1 MFHVQGHQVSVMVVM
16 TMTNEPNS
24 KRHTCFN
31 VLLYRK
37 DDILF
42 IFLFFYA
49 PVTDNGSSVCHNMD
63 KSNAQEL

>member
-1 MFHVQGHQVSVMVVM
+1 VFHVQGHQVSVMAIT

-24 KRHTCFN
+24 KRHTYFN

-37 DDILF
+37 DVIVII
-42 IFLFFYA
+42 IFFNA
-49 PVTDNGSSVCHNMD
+49 PVTDNGSSVCHYMD